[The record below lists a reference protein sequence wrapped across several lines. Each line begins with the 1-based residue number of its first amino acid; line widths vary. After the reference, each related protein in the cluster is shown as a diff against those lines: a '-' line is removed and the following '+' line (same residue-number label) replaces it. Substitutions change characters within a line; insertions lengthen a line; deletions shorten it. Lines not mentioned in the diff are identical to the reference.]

1 MKEEHIILLS
11 EEMESLNDFKEIC
24 IYEDEDKKIFISI
37 PYIKETALRQNILDR
52 YDNSEYWDKDIL
64 EKEDL
69 KWQKK

>member
-69 KWQKK
+69 K